1 MMKVCVLA
9 SGSEGNSTYVETIK
23 HKILIDIGMNVKYI
37 TEKLAE
43 LDVTP
48 QEIDLILITHVHND
62 HVSALNNFIKKYKPT
77 ICVSQSMFLELESIK
92 DYENIIIYDD
102 QMVFD
107 NLTIEVFKTSHDTN
121 DSRGFVLTS
130 NNSSLV
136 YVTDTGYINQRHFD
150 LLRNKN
156 MYIFESN
163 HDAEMLMNGKY
174 PPWLKK
180 RVIGDKGHLSNK
192 DSSIYL
198 SKLIGDNTK
207 KIILA
212 HLSKENNTEEV
223 AMDTIKEIFSEYN
236 IPFNNIECARQR
248 EKTEVV
254 NI

>member
-1 MMKVCVLA
+1 MKVSVLA
-9 SGSEGNSTYVETIK
+9 SGSEGNCTYVETIK
-23 HKILIDIGMNVKYI
+23 HKVLIDIGMNVKYI

-43 LDVTP
+43 LDVNP
-48 QEIDLILITHVHND
+48 QEIDLVLISHVHND

-77 ICVSQSMFLELESIK
+77 ICLSQSMFLELESIK

-107 NLTIEVFKTSHDTN
+107 NLTIQVFKTSHDTN

-130 NNSSLV
+130 DNSSLV
-136 YVTDTGYINQRHFD
+136 YVTDTGYINYKHFD
-150 LLRNKN
+150 LLKNKN

-163 HDAEMLMNGKY
+163 HDAEMLLNSKY
-174 PPWLKK
+174 PAWLKK
-180 RVIGDKGHLSNK
+180 RVVGDKGHLSNK

-212 HLSKENNTEEV
+212 HLSKDNNTEEI
-223 AMDTIKEIFSEYN
+223 ALKTIEEVFLEYQ
-236 IPFNNIECARQR
+236 IPFKNIECARQR

-254 NI
+254 TI

>member
-1 MMKVCVLA
+1 MMKVSVLA
-9 SGSEGNSTYVETIK
+9 SGSEGNCTYVETIK
-23 HKILIDIGMNVKYI
+23 HKVLIDIGMNVKYI

-43 LDVTP
+43 LDVKP
-48 QEIDLILITHVHND
+48 QEIDLVLISHVHND

-77 ICVSQSMFLELESIK
+77 ICLSQSMFLELESIK

-107 NLTIEVFKTSHDTN
+107 NLTIQVFKTSHDTN

-130 NNSSLV
+130 DNSSLV
-136 YVTDTGYINQRHFD
+136 YVTDTGYINYKHFD
-150 LLRNKN
+150 LLKNKN

-163 HDAEMLMNGKY
+163 HDAEMLLNSKY
-174 PPWLKK
+174 PAWLKK
-180 RVIGDKGHLSNK
+180 RVVGDKGHLSNK

-212 HLSKENNTEEV
+212 HLSKDNNTEEI
-223 AMDTIKEIFSEYN
+223 ALKTIEEVFLEYQ
-236 IPFNNIECARQR
+236 IPFKNIECAKQR

-254 NI
+254 TI

>member
-1 MMKVCVLA
+1 MMKVSVLA
-9 SGSEGNSTYVETIK
+9 SGSEGNCTYVETLK
-23 HKILIDIGMNVKYI
+23 HKVLIDMGMNVKYI

-43 LDVTP
+43 LEVSP
-48 QEIDLILITHVHND
+48 KEIDLVLISHVHND
-62 HVSALNNFIKKYKPT
+62 HISALQNFLKKYNPT
-77 ICVSQSMFLELESIK
+77 VCLSQTMFLELDNIK
-92 DYENIIIYDD
+92 EYENIIIYDD

-107 NLTIEVFKTSHDTN
+107 SLTIEIFKTSHDTS

-136 YVTDTGYINQRHFD
+136 YVTDTGYINQRHFN
-150 LLRNKN
+150 LLKNKN

-180 RVIGDKGHLSNK
+180 RVIGDKGHLSNR

-198 SKLIGDNTK
+198 SKLVGDNTK

-212 HLSKENNTEEV
+212 HLSKENNTEDIALKTIEEV
-223 AMDTIKEIFSEYN
+223 FQEYQ
-236 IPFNNIECARQR
+236 IPFKNIECARQR

>member
-1 MMKVCVLA
+1 MMKVSVLA
-9 SGSEGNSTYVETIK
+9 SGSEGNCTYVETIK
-23 HKILIDIGMNVKYI
+23 HKVLIDIGMNVKYI

-43 LDVTP
+43 LDVNP
-48 QEIDLILITHVHND
+48 QEIDLVLISHVHND

-77 ICVSQSMFLELESIK
+77 ICLSQSMFLELESIK

-107 NLTIEVFKTSHDTN
+107 NLTIQVFKTSHDTN

-130 NNSSLV
+130 DNSSLV
-136 YVTDTGYINQRHFD
+136 YVTDTGYINYKHFD
-150 LLRNKN
+150 LLKNKN

-163 HDAEMLMNGKY
+163 HDAEMLLNSKY
-174 PPWLKK
+174 PAWLKK
-180 RVIGDKGHLSNK
+180 RVVGDKGHLSNK

-212 HLSKENNTEEV
+212 HLSKDNNTEEI
-223 AMDTIKEIFSEYN
+223 ALKTIEEVFLEYQ
-236 IPFNNIECARQR
+236 IPFKNIECARQR

-254 NI
+254 TI

>member
-180 RVIGDKGHLSNK
+180 RVVGDKGHLSNK

>member
-1 MMKVCVLA
+1 MMKVSVLA
-9 SGSEGNSTYVETIK
+9 SGSEGNCTYVETLK
-23 HKILIDIGMNVKYI
+23 HKVLIDMGMNVKYI
-37 TEKLAE
+37 KEKLGE
-43 LDVTP
+43 LEVDP
-48 QEIDLILITHVHND
+48 KDIDLILISHVHND
-62 HVSALNNFIKKYKPT
+62 HISALENFLKKYHPT
-77 ICVSQSMFLELESIK
+77 VCLSQSMFLELENIK

-107 NLTIEVFKTSHDTN
+107 SLTIEVFKTSHDTN

-130 NNSSLV
+130 SNSSLV
-136 YVTDTGYINQRHFD
+136 YVTDTGYLNHRHFE
-150 LLRNKN
+150 LLKNKSI
-156 MYIFESN
+156 YIFESN

-180 RVIGDKGHLSNK
+180 RVVGDKGHLSNR

-198 SKLIGDNTK
+198 SKLVGDNTK

-223 AMDTIKEIFSEYN
+223 ALNTIMEVFNEYQ
-236 IPFNNIECARQR
+236 IPFHNIECARQR

-254 NI
+254 II